1 MYILEGGYFGSVIEG
16 YTGDEGLDNSNSNG
30 NTDQVVKYP
39 LGSVCKVNGKAVNEK
54 TQNLNEGEKFPNKK
68 DINSECGKLSIEK
81 CGDSESRFTVT
92 DYEDDLNSASYCKVT
107 LGDKISDKSTDKS
120 VSGISDMLENNI
132 NGNQF
137 SNIFV
142 GSDFGNKID
151 ELIVEINV
159 SGSLTLETTNNNNI
173 YTYLLKIGK
182 NPNLLNRL
190 ESIIKRFI
198 DDDDVS
204 IKDGDFQRTF
214 YVFIAELLSKKIDND
229 DDVASINQLK
239 SRLLKYLPQILYK
252 TVNTDDSLGT
262 HGEVKSA
269 LIKSSYNQLFK
280 YNTTNVSLNIFSGF
294 THMID
299 YLKTLHTVEMVIV
312 IISVA
317 FVLSKIFDMFR
328 VKVEV

>member
-16 YTGDEGLDNSNSNG
+16 NSDDVGNISNQ
-30 NTDQVVKYP
+30 TDSDDSKISP
-39 LGSVCKVNGKAVNEK
+39 GSICKVNAMAVNAAIDDDSNFPSRGEIDVACDK
-54 TQNLNEGEKFPNKK
+54 FFSDNLEN
-68 DINSECGKLSIEK
+68 CGNI
-81 CGDSESRFTVT
+81 DSTFTVP
-92 DYEDDLNSASYCKVT
+92 DYGEYNSASYCKVT